1 MIGPSGSGSSSRVLA
16 AVALTVA
23 SVAPAPAQSLWS
35 VTSGS
40 LITDTRAVRAG
51 DLLTIV
57 VDESSS
63 GEKTGQTKLKRDS
76 TFKSEVDL
84 PRFDYPKW
92 LNNFLLNLKTSGS
105 GASNYEGTGSTTRTD
120 RATAQITARVM
131 RVQENGNLLIEGR
144 RVIVVHDEHQTIV
157 LSGIV
162 RPQDVAAD
170 NTVKSA
176 FVADAEVRIE
186 GRGAVSDR
194 QRPGFF
200 QRLFDF
206 FGLF

>member
-1 MIGPSGSGSSSRVLA
+1 MTGPVAFRSSSLALA
-16 AVALTVA
+16 AALAVVTA
-23 SVAPAPAQSLWS
+23 APAAAQSLWS
-35 VTSGS
+35 AASSS
-40 LITDTRAVRAG
+40 LVTDTRAVRAG

-57 VDESSS
+57 VDEESS

-84 PRFDYPKW
+84 PHFDYPKW
-92 LNNFLLNLKTSGS
+92 VNNFLLNLKTSGA

-131 RVQENGNLLIEGR
+131 RVQENGNLLVEGR
-144 RVIVVHDEHQTIV
+144 RVIVVHDEQQTIV
-157 LSGIV
+157 LSGMV
-162 RPQDVAAD
+162 RPQDVGAD

-186 GRGAVSDR
+186 GRGAISDR
-194 QRPGFF
+194 QRPGIFH
-200 QRLFDF
+200 RLFDL